1 MKRLRRIL
9 FALARSSFAGW
20 IVGWT
25 FTHMSFIIPVKR
37 LRETENVIAFYH
49 PKPIYP
55 VHILLVPKRK
65 LPNLMAITT
74 AEADFFTDLYKIT
87 QELVIELA
95 LEEEGYTLLVNGG
108 AYQDVPQLHY
118 HLVSGPMV
126 LGD

>member
-9 FALARSSFAGW
+9 FTLARSNFAGW
-20 IVGWT
+20 IVGWI
-25 FTHMSFIIPVKR
+25 FTHMSFIIPVAR
-37 LRETENVIAFYH
+37 LRETEHVIAFYH
-49 PKPIYP
+49 PKPIHP

-65 LPNLMAITT
+65 LPNLMAISP

-87 QELVIELA
+87 QELVVELA

-118 HLVSGPMV
+118 HLVSGAV
-126 LGD
+126 YGD